1 MKTYKLDGG
10 DTTDRRTDREDT
22 EETGRKMPKLKDNIH
37 TNRPNIKEL
46 TQEDGGTRLT
56 ELN

>member
-1 MKTYKLDGG
+1 M
-10 DTTDRRTDREDT
+10 TDREDT